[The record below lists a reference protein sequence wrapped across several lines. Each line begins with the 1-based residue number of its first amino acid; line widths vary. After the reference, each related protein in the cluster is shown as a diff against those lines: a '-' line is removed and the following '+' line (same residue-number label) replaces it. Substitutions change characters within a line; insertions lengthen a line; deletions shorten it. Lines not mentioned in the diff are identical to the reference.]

1 MRIVTTILAGGLAL
15 LSTARAAHADDGWLD
30 SCGSVDDY
38 DLGDD
43 DGCSCDDG
51 DTSCNCDDE
60 PADEEDTLSCRTR
73 GGPAS
78 VGSGLAVLGVVIY
91 GLGRRRRR

>member
-1 MRIVTTILAGGLAL
+1 MRIASTILAGALAL
-15 LSTARAAHADDGWLD
+15 VPTVRAAHADDGWLD
-30 SCGSVDDY
+30 SCGNVDDY
-38 DLGDD
+38 DLDD
-43 DGCSCDDG
+43 DCSCDD
-51 DTSCNCDDE
+51 DDDSCSCDDE
-60 PADEEDTLSCRTR
+60 PVDDEEDTLSCGAR